1 MNQIAISDQHLEA
14 LKKEAARRPGPSLQ
28 PATIL
33 SELLDEMLKTKRL

>member
-14 LKKEAARRPGPSLQ
+14 LKRESAKRPDSVQ

-33 SELLDEMLKTKRL
+33 SEWLDELLEVAKGK